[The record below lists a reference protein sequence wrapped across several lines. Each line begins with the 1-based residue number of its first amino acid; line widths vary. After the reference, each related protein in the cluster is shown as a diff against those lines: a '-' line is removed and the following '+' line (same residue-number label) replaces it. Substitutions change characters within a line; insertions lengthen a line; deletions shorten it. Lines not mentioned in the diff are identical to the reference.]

1 MLKDTHKP
9 SPANRMVRRWWL
21 WPIVSLGS
29 LILCYA
35 LILVA
40 WDMRYAALAV
50 CAVVLTCAAVIEFV
64 TMIIAAFRKLWKK
77 LALTFGGLLVT
88 LATIGLYGILVLGGA
103 IGGMFRP
110 DDYVPEWA
118 REDTT
123 AQDTAFADDTTV
135 YQP

>member
-1 MLKDTHKP
+1 
-9 SPANRMVRRWWL
+9 MVRRWWL

-110 DDYVPEWA
+110 NDYVPEWA
-118 REDTT
+118 REDTS